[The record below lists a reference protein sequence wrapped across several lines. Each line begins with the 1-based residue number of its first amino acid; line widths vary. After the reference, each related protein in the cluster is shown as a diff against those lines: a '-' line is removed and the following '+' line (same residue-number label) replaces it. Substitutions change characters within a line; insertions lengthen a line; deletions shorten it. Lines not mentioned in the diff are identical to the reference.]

1 MEMQRQRDLT
11 FGSVEETKSGAQ
23 SLRALIFGVLFP
35 GAFQI
40 LSHLKDSS
48 QGYSLNLLKA
58 GHGEGL

>member
-11 FGSVEETKSGAQ
+11 FGSLGETKPPHPISQ
-23 SLRALIFGVLFP
+23 SIDLWGPVSWAL
-35 GAFQI
+35 QI

-48 QGYSLNLLKA
+48 PGYSLNLLKA